1 MSKNKKTKAVLP
13 EVQECQPVEQ
23 GLVGYAQLP
32 TSGSSDFCAYAG
44 DRGFKAVHVDYQ
56 SKHTVRKQSDNTEL
70 ASFESFT
77 DARQYAEKS
86 EYKCTVQGEGYFVCT
101 EAGIA
106 QLRKNKEITE
116 AYEEHVVEN
125 VLGEYE
131 PLIRCVL
138 GTLCDVGARYTD
150 ANVYSQALD
159 LLTIFKQH
167 KVKYEQPKRSNE

>member
-1 MSKNKKTKAVLP
+1 MSKNEKTKTVLP
-13 EVQECQPVEQ
+13 EVQERQPVEQ
-23 GLVGYAQLP
+23 GLAGYAQLP

-56 SKHTVRKQSDNTEL
+56 PKHTVRKQSDNTEL

-86 EYKCTVQGEGYFVCT
+86 EYKCTVQRGGDFVCT

-106 QLRKNKEITE
+106 QLRKNKEISE
-116 AYEEHVVEN
+116 AYEKHVAKN

-131 PLIRCVL
+131 PLIRRVL
-138 GTLCDVGARYTD
+138 GTLCDVDAWYAD
-150 ANVYSQALD
+150 ANAYSMALD